1 MRIVVDAMG
10 GDYAPE
16 VVIQGVQA
24 YLANGPA
31 DLILVGQ
38 EDKVMP
44 LLEKYPLPPDKV
56 QFRHAGQVIEMDE
69 HPAEAVKAKEDS
81 SMVVGMNLVK
91 SGEADAFM
99 SAGNSGG
106 VLAAALF
113 RLGRI
118 PGIKRPALSTVFPTA
133 KGFTFILDIGANT
146 DCKALYLQ
154 QFGLMG
160 SIYAER
166 VLGVPNPK
174 VAIVSNG
181 EEPGK
186 GSILVQEAFELLKA
200 SNLNFIGNVEGKDI
214 PAGMADVVVTDGFTG
229 NVIIK
234 LAEGAAGL
242 MLGIIGEE
250 IRRRKVA
257 MLGALL
263 AKPAFRAV
271 KHRLDYAEYGGAPLL
286 GVNGI
291 AIVSHGASDAAAIK
305 NAIAMAGECI
315 RHDINGKIMRAL
327 QGRGDAELSDDGRRA
342 AARAATFRK

>member
-24 YLANGPA
+24 YLADGSA

-38 EDKVMP
+38 EDKVKP
-44 LLEKYPLPPDKV
+44 LLEKYTLPPGRV
-56 QFRHAGQVIEMDE
+56 QFRHASQVIEMDE

-166 VLGVPNPK
+166 VLGVPNPR
-174 VAIVSNG
+174 VGIVSNG

-186 GSILVQEAFELLKA
+186 GSMLVQEAFELLKA

-286 GVNGI
+286 GVDGVVII
-291 AIVSHGASDAAAIK
+291 AHGRSNAKAIC
-305 NAIAMAGECI
+305 NAIRVAERAVK
-315 RHDINGKIMRAL
+315 GKIVEQIK
-327 QGRGDAELSDDGRRA
+327 QGVAERLG
-342 AARAATFRK
+342 TGEG

>member
-24 YLANGPA
+24 YLADGSA

-38 EDKVMP
+38 EAKLKP
-44 LLEKYPLPPDKV
+44 LLEKYTLPSDRV
-56 QFRHAGQVIEMDE
+56 QIRYASQVIEMDE

-81 SMVVGMNLVK
+81 SMVVGMNLLK

-118 PGIKRPALSTVFPTA
+118 PGIKRPALSTVFPTQ

-154 QFGLMG
+154 QFGIMG

-166 VLGVPNPK
+166 VLGVPGPK
-174 VAIVSNG
+174 VGVVSNG

-186 GSILVQEAFELLKA
+186 GSMLVQEAFELLKG
-200 SNLNFIGNVEGKDI
+200 SGLNFIGNVEGKDI

-257 MLGALL
+257 TLGALL
-263 AKPAFRAV
+263 ARPAFRAV

-286 GVNGI
+286 GVDGVVII
-291 AIVSHGASDAAAIK
+291 AHGRSNAKAIC
-305 NAIAMAGECI
+305 NAIRVAERAV
-315 RHDINGKIMRAL
+315 NGKIVEQIK
-327 QGRGDAELSDDGRRA
+327 QGVSERLGASGEDR
-342 AARAATFRK
+342 